1 MFELMTLDIVSE
13 KARVDA
19 AIDELDDFYF
29 CRIGLAD
36 IVDTGR
42 KYEMID

>member
-19 AIDELDDFYF
+19 DELDDFYF

-36 IVDTGR
+36 IVDAER
-42 KYEMID
+42 KYEMVD